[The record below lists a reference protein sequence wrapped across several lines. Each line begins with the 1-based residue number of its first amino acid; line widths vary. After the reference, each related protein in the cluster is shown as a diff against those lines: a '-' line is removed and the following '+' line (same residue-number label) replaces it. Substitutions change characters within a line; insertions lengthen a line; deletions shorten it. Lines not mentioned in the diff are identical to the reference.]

1 MSDIKLLLEQSKI
14 FTISARDYADMKGV
28 ELSDYYPVGVER
40 QDDDD
45 ARKKRECAWD
55 QLEDLCESWG
65 AEAIVDVRPVIFVQ
79 PAYSY
84 TRPVVQYLIGTALI
98 PKDKVGEK

>member
-65 AEAIVDVRPVIFVQ
+65 AEAIVDVHPTIFVYD
-79 PAYSY
+79 PGNY
-84 TRPVVQYLIGTALI
+84 TEPFVRYLAGTALI
-98 PKDKVGEK
+98 PKKKGDE